1 MTSNVI
7 LDKIGIITVKTRT
20 ILEEMVRIRDQT
32 QDIAIIVVI
41 CLKADTDAEFQV
53 RFRLKKVQENR
64 SSKFYIKLKQLFS
77 FSFFSF
83 FALDPSSAMK
93 KCLLFGRL
101 SLALF
106 KLNEY
111 LIGEATESRYSRTST
126 WAGIFCV

>member
-64 SSKFYIKLKQLFS
+64 SSKF
-77 FSFFSF
+77 
-83 FALDPSSAMK
+83 
-93 KCLLFGRL
+93 
-101 SLALF
+101 
-106 KLNEY
+106 
-111 LIGEATESRYSRTST
+111 
-126 WAGIFCV
+126 